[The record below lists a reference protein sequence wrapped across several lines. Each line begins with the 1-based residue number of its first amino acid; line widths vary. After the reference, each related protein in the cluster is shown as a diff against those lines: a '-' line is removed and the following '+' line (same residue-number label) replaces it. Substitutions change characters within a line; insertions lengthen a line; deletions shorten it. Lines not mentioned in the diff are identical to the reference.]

1 MQRTIILAAGLGLA
15 ASSWGCSS
23 APASAGSETDGPGP
37 ETTDT
42 PSSGSA
48 TASDSDSE
56 SDTDPDPD
64 DDSGGSSGGE
74 PNELPD
80 DAPTVIELLADSGFS
95 DASAIAAAPD
105 GSEFYFAAYDA
116 SGAPGIFV
124 VDLAGE
130 VRPLHVGAPLA
141 YPSDVTVT
149 CDGSTLLVSD
159 IGGASNIDATQA
171 FEEGTDE
178 FLGGIFSLSVEGGDP
193 QPFAATGVA
202 RAAGVIVSVDCEY
215 LYISGYTEDGT
226 AAVFTAPVEGG
237 ATTVLHQGA
246 PLVAPTGIHVDADDV
261 AWVMDHHARSASGA
275 EGLLFAIDDCGAV
288 TEVVAGLGM
297 GRHGGVSLAPGGV
310 TAIIPV
316 SDDLGGAR
324 LVTANT
330 EDGGMGRIPTAEILE
345 PSGIAAARNAPVMV
359 IAAESAIYLATY
371 E

>member
-1 MQRTIILAAGLGLA
+1 MQRTFILAAGFGLA

-23 APASAGSETDGPGP
+23 SPASAGSDTDGPPP

-48 TASDSDSE
+48 SASDSDTDSAGV
-56 SDTDPDPD
+56 TDPDT
-64 DDSGGSSGGE
+64 GGSSGGE
-74 PNELPD
+74 PDDLPD
-80 DAPTVIELLADSGFS
+80 DAPTLIELLADSGFT

-105 GSEFYFAAYDA
+105 GSEFYFAAYDV

-130 VRPLHVGAPLA
+130 VRALHVGAPLA

-159 IGGASNIDATQA
+159 IGGASDIDATQA
-171 FEEGTDE
+171 FEESTE
-178 FLGGIFSLSVEGGDP
+178 ESLGGIFSLSVEGGDP
-193 QPFAATGVA
+193 QPFTATGVA
-202 RAAGVIVSVDCEY
+202 RAAGVIVSVDCED
-215 LYISGYTEDGT
+215 LYISGYTDDGA
-226 AAVFTAPVEGG
+226 AAVFTTPVEGG
-237 ATTVLHQGA
+237 AATIVHEGA
-246 PLVAPTGIHVDADDV
+246 PLVAPTGIHVDAHGV

-275 EGLLFAIDDCGAV
+275 EGLLFAIDEGGSV

-310 TAIIPV
+310 TAVIPV

-330 EDGGMGRIPTAEILE
+330 EDGGMARIPTAEILE